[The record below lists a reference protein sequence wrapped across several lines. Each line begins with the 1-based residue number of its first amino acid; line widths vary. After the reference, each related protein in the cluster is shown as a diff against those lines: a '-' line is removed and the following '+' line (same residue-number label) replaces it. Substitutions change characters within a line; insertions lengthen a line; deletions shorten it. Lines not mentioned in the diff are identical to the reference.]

1 MSEVSEMDK
10 RMRQELAGLLGEPA
24 FVRLD
29 TELRDPNIFSILST
43 DEMSASVNAF
53 LAWLLNP
60 NESHGLEDAFLRAF
74 LVEAIEHPPPQ
85 AGNHPEGISP
95 IPYEAVAK
103 AKLDWDL
110 MDVRCADLRETI
122 VTTEFHLSASD
133 AKVDICLYNDSYG
146 FAVYVENRLA
156 PRDAWRQSQKS
167 PGRPWEYR
175 TEEYLL
181 DLYHQWA
188 TEQAGE
194 YNVLP
199 VFMSLEEEPSK
210 ETRFVHTIGY
220 AWMADVLTTLATRP
234 TVSEHARILLK
245 DFVRWLRREI
255 PGQLDPQGLHQDLE
269 SLATQYS
276 LVIARLFDHVAE
288 CMACDDD
295 DLTEAFHEVYRR
307 YKPAVDTL
315 WRYLLFRTDERV
327 AATCNEVEQLLTGED
342 GVVLLVLPNRLA
354 ATSLRWVAAGGAEPA
369 AEGQP
374 AMEVYASTTAMSCGV
389 LAYSRLLGTQADTV
403 WRKAAE
409 MAETNGEQLSQE
421 RHAKLN
427 FHLLK
432 ALYDDFNP
440 ELVAADFVR
449 NCRFV
454 NSLFS

>member
-1 MSEVSEMDK
+1 MSEMEK

-29 TELRDPNIFSILST
+29 TELREPNIFSILSME
-43 DEMSASVNAF
+43 EMSVSINAF

-74 LVEAIEHPPPQ
+74 LVEAINHPPPE
-85 AGNHPEGISP
+85 AGTPPEGLSP
-95 IPYEAVAK
+95 IPYEAVAE
-103 AKLDWDL
+103 AKLNWDL

-122 VTTEFHLSASD
+122 VTTEFHLNASD
-133 AKVDICLYNDSYG
+133 AKVDICLYNDAYG
-146 FAVYVENRLA
+146 FALYVENRLA

-188 TEQAGE
+188 TDQAGG
-194 YNVLP
+194 YNILP
-199 VFMSLEEEPSK
+199 VFMSLDEVPSR
-210 ETRFVHTIGY
+210 ETRFVHTISY
-220 AWMADVLTTLATRP
+220 SWMAEVLTTLAKRP
-234 TVSEHARILLK
+234 TTSEHARILLK
-245 DFVRWLRREI
+245 DFGRWLRREI
-255 PGQLDPQGLHQDLE
+255 PAQLDPEGHQRDLE
-269 SLATQYS
+269 ILADRYS

-288 CMACDDD
+288 CMACDDED
-295 DLTEAFHEVYRR
+295 ITEAFHEVYRR
-307 YKPAVDTL
+307 YKPTVDTL
-315 WRYLLFRTDERV
+315 WRYLLFRQDERV
-327 AATCNEVEQLLTGED
+327 TATCHEVEQLLTAED

-354 ATSLRWVAAGGAEPA
+354 ATSPRWVCAETDGEN
-369 AEGQP
+369 EGQP

-389 LAYSRLLGTQADTV
+389 LAYSRLLGTQADTL
-403 WRKAAE
+403 WSKATDLAE
-409 MAETNGEQLSQE
+409 SQGEKLTPK

-427 FHLLK
+427 FHLMK

-440 ELVAADFVR
+440 QLVAADFVR

-454 NSLFS
+454 NLLFS

>member
-1 MSEVSEMDK
+1 MSDMEK
-10 RMRQELAGLLGEPA
+10 RMRRELADLLGEPA
-24 FVRLD
+24 FVRVD
-29 TELRDPNIFSILST
+29 TELREPNIFSILST
-43 DEMSASVNAF
+43 DEMSAFINAF

-74 LVEAIEHPPPQ
+74 LVEAINHPPPE
-85 AGNHPEGISP
+85 AGNHPEGLSP
-95 IPYEAVAK
+95 IPYEAVADT
-103 AKLDWDL
+103 KLDWDL

-122 VTTEFHLSASD
+122 ATTEFHLSASD

-156 PRDAWRQSQKS
+156 PRDAWRQSQVS
-167 PGRPWEYR
+167 PGRPWEHR

-194 YNVLP
+194 YDILP
-199 VFMSLEEEPSK
+199 VFMSLDEEPSK

-220 AWMADVLTTLATRP
+220 AWMVDVLTALAARP
-234 TVSEHARILLK
+234 TTSEHARILLR
-245 DFVRWLRREI
+245 DFCRWLRREI
-255 PGQLDPQGLHQDLE
+255 PGKLDPQGLQQDLE
-269 SLATQYS
+269 SLASRYS

-307 YKPAVDTL
+307 YKPTVDTL
-315 WRYLLFRTDERV
+315 WRYLLFRPDERV
-327 AATCNEVEQLLTGED
+327 TATCHAVEQLLTAED

-354 ATSLRWVAAGGAEPA
+354 ATSTRWVAAGGEGDAGG
-369 AEGQP
+369 EGQP

-389 LAYSRLLGTQADTV
+389 LAYSRLLGTQADAL
-403 WRKAAE
+403 WHRASDL
-409 MAETNGEQLSQE
+409 AETHGEELAQK

-427 FHLLK
+427 FHLMK

-440 ELVAADFVR
+440 PLVAADFVR
-449 NCRFV
+449 NCRFL
-454 NSLFS
+454 NLLFS